1 MTRLGWLLLAGMI
14 GACGLVL
21 VCCEIAGLAHAR
33 PPAGVDPASPMA
45 VWFNSKTNT
54 VGRSCCGLGDGEI
67 LEDNDVRV
75 VGDHYEV
82 RLVGKWR
89 VVPHPGADTSP
100 AGGPNP
106 TGKSVVWWAPCP
118 ACETSDVIIY
128 CFAPGTMY

>member
-1 MTRLGWLLLAGMI
+1 MLA
-14 GACGLVL
+14 
-21 VCCEIAGLAHAR
+21 CCVMAGRAHAR

-67 LEDNDVRV
+67 LEDNQVRT

-82 RLVGKWR
+82 MVAGGWHA
-89 VVPHPGADTSP
+89 VPHPGADTSP

-106 TGKSVVWWAPCP
+106 TGKAVVWWSPCP
-118 ACETSDVIIY
+118 ACAALWSIISVKSGFKASSSF
-128 CFAPGTMY
+128 CLILSAIILGILV